1 MTPPATRECPQK
13 NSVPRKRVRSPLWT
27 KSCIRPCYLQE
38 LGFLQ
43 FFPAKFFNFIP
54 LYTRVYPCIP
64 VYTRVYPYIP
74 VYSVYPCKPVYT
86 RV

>member
-54 LYTRVYPCIP
+54 LYTRVYSCIP
-64 VYTRVYPYIP
+64 EYTRV
-74 VYSVYPCKPVYT
+74 
-86 RV
+86 